1 MSATP
6 LPPRPTGLDAL
17 FRPRAVAVVG
27 ASRNPLSVG
36 HLALK
41 KLLNGGFR
49 GAVIPVNPNARSI
62 ASVAAVASIE
72 ALPDDVD
79 LVVIAVPA
87 DKVEPIVAS
96 CAKKGIGGV
105 IVLSAGF
112 AEASAEGKAREARLR
127 DLVRAHSMRMVGPNC
142 LGLLNSDPDVSLDAT
157 FAPVRPLA
165 GRVAMASQSGALG
178 VAILETARE
187 LDLGLSAF
195 VSVGNKADVSGNDL
209 LEHWEDDPRTDLI
222 LLYLESFGNPRRF
235 ATIARRVARKKPI
248 LAVKAGRTAAG
259 RRAAGSH
266 TAALAAPE
274 RCVEALLRHTG
285 VTRVATLE
293 EMFDAATL
301 LAHQPLPRGHRVAIL
316 TNAGGPGI
324 LCADACESQ
333 GLLLPEL
340 LPATHRAL
348 EAALPQAASL
358 ANPVDLAAPATADDY
373 RRALPLLLEDP
384 HVDAVIALFVSA
396 GVIDVESVA
405 AAIKEGRRASHG
417 GRTKPLLTCFLG
429 QRGIPAAL
437 SSDAESVPSY
447 RFPESAARA
456 LACAVR
462 RAEWLA
468 QPVGVVP
475 ALPDVEAKTGHA
487 IVRNALA
494 HRGPGWLTPCEQEN
508 LLAAFGIPH
517 LRSTLC
523 RSADEAVA
531 AAAALE
537 GPAVVKLASTTIV
550 HKSDWNGVHL
560 NCRGADAVSRACA
573 AIEARL
579 VAAGRREELLG
590 YTVAPMA
597 PSGVDTL
604 VGLFVDPSFGP
615 LLAFGLGGVTT
626 ELMNDTAFRLVPLTD
641 AEAQRM
647 VGSIK
652 GVELLRGFRGAPLA
666 DEPALVDLLL
676 RVARLASELPEVLE
690 VDLNPVRVFER
701 GRGAC
706 ALDARIRVGLPETK
720 PLSPAG

>member
-6 LPPRPTGLDAL
+6 LPPRPVGLDAL

-27 ASRNPLSVG
+27 ASRSGSGVG
-36 HLALK
+36 YLALK
-41 KLLNGGFR
+41 KLLAGGFH
-49 GAVIPVNPNARSI
+49 GAVIPVHPSARSI
-62 ASVAAVASIE
+62 ASVAAVPSIAE
-72 ALPDDVD
+72 LPADVD
-79 LVVIAVPA
+79 LAVLAVPAPLVEEVVIA
-87 DKVEPIVAS
+87 

-112 AEASAEGKAREARLR
+112 AEIDAAGKAREARVR
-127 DLVRAHSMRMVGPNC
+127 DVIRAHGMRMVGPNC
-142 LGLLNSDPDVSLDAT
+142 LGLLNTDPEISLDAT
-157 FAPVRPLA
+157 FAPVEPLP

-209 LEHWEDDPRTDLI
+209 LEYWEDDPRTDLI

-235 ATIARRVARKKPI
+235 ASIARRITRKKPI
-248 LAVKAGRTAAG
+248 LAVKAGRTKAG
-259 RRAAGSH
+259 QRAAGSH

-274 RCVEALLRHTG
+274 RCVEALFRHCG
-285 VTRVATLE
+285 VLRVATLE

-301 LAHQPLPRGHRVAIL
+301 LAHQPLPRGHRVAVL
-316 TNAGGPGI
+316 TNAGGPGT
-324 LCADACESQ
+324 LCADACESE

-340 LPATHRAL
+340 VAATHRAL
-348 EAALPQAASL
+348 EAALPHAASL
-358 ANPVDLAAPATADDY
+358 VNPVDLSAPATAEDY
-373 RRALPLLLEDP
+373 RRALPLLLDDP
-384 HVDAVIALFVSA
+384 NIDAVIVLFVSA
-396 GVIDVESVA
+396 GVIDVDSIA
-405 AAIKEGRRASHG
+405 MAIKAGRRAAHG
-417 GRTKPLLTCFLG
+417 GRAKPMATCFVG
-429 QRGIPAAL
+429 KRGIPAAL

-462 RAEWLA
+462 RSEWLA
-468 QPVGVVP
+468 QPVGVEPTLSDVDVKTAQ
-475 ALPDVEAKTGHA
+475 AL
-487 IVRNALA
+487 VRSALA

-523 RSADEAVA
+523 RDAEAAVA
-531 AAAALE
+531 AAAALD
-537 GPAVVKLASTTIV
+537 GPVAVKLASATLV
-550 HKSDWNGVHL
+550 HKSEWNGVHL
-560 NCRGADAVSRACA
+560 NVLGAAAVRRACA

-579 VAAGRREELLG
+579 VAAGRRDELLG

-597 PSGVDTL
+597 AAGIDTL
-604 VGLFVDPSFGP
+604 VGLYADPNFGP

-666 DEPALVDLLL
+666 DEPALVDLVL
-676 RVARLASELPEVLE
+676 RVARLAVELPEVQEL
-690 VDLNPVRVFER
+690 DLNPVRVFER

-706 ALDARIRVGLPETK
+706 ALDARIRIGAP
-720 PLSPAG
+720 PAAAT